1 MASEGE
7 GSCRSGVRCTYSS
20 SSLVLDMVGS
30 LPVAAAAAH
39 GLFCVLLSFAGVNE
53 EAYDGGGLAGGSV
66 CAGGHLS
73 VCGVQGARSFF
84 LLVCERGG
92 INGTPGA
99 NLLVQAVGF
108 FIGSGGLFVRSSAS
122 RPVAVDF
129 SFLYHGC
136 SVVSRCSFSVQGSS
150 CYVGEAMTVVAFPMS
165 GDARQHGRWTSSDS
179 GGQLRRRGA
188 PTMACTLE
196 DWSCFSVIFLCSGV
210 LFAKVWGEYVMLL
223 CFLLN
228 AIPFAKK
235 SVIIHI

>member
-53 EAYDGGGLAGGSV
+53 EAYDRGGLAGGSV

-99 NLLVQAVGF
+99 NLLV
-108 FIGSGGLFVRSSAS
+108 
-122 RPVAVDF
+122 
-129 SFLYHGC
+129 
-136 SVVSRCSFSVQGSS
+136 
-150 CYVGEAMTVVAFPMS
+150 
-165 GDARQHGRWTSSDS
+165 
-179 GGQLRRRGA
+179 
-188 PTMACTLE
+188 
-196 DWSCFSVIFLCSGV
+196 
-210 LFAKVWGEYVMLL
+210 
-223 CFLLN
+223 
-228 AIPFAKK
+228 
-235 SVIIHI
+235 